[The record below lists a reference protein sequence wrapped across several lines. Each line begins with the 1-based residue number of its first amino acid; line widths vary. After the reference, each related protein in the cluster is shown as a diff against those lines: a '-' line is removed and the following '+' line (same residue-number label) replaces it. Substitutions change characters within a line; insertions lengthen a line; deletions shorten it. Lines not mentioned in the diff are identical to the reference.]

1 MNIFGKR
8 SNLPFSHEQSQEW
21 ERGFIYAWPEYYL
34 QPNTVGQ
41 HCTWA
46 DHYFE
51 AVICRSPPMKRKNN
65 LHHMIINYLL
75 QPNNLLPDGLND
87 YLVSLFL
94 DAFIGIPTLILLDEK
109 EEVISTNGR
118 GCIAND
124 PEGEVSQHN
133 YIRYTICR
141 GTSFLGSF
149 GGKGVWKYSQT
160 LLNRQMFTLAT

>member
-1 MNIFGKR
+1 
-8 SNLPFSHEQSQEW
+8 
-21 ERGFIYAWPEYYL
+21 
-34 QPNTVGQ
+34 
-41 HCTWA
+41 
-46 DHYFE
+46 
-51 AVICRSPPMKRKNN
+51 MKRKNN

-75 QPNNLLPDGLND
+75 HPNNLLPDGLND

-149 GGKGVWKYSQT
+149 GGKGV
-160 LLNRQMFTLAT
+160 